1 MNRYLCVV
9 GLFLAGTALLAG
21 CGNVEETHREQ
32 PQPPVELPPPP
43 PQPVVSFEANTDT
56 VATISSER
64 PDGSAGAVPVEIR
77 FMIQVGAFKDP
88 HNAGKM
94 QIITRERYRMPVMN
108 DYNAQLALY
117 QIRIGFF
124 ESREAAHEFRRRLM
138 NDYPTEYKDAWVV
151 QLKQ

>member
-1 MNRYLCVV
+1 MNRHMGLV
-9 GLFLAGTALLAG
+9 GLFVAGTALLAS
-21 CGNVEETHREQ
+21 CGRVEETRRET
-32 PQPPVELPPPP
+32 PQPPVELPSPPP
-43 PQPVVSFEANTDT
+43 EPAVNFEAKTDT
-56 VATISSER
+56 VAAISSER
-64 PDGSAGAVPVEIR
+64 PDGSAGIQPVEIR

-94 QIITRERYRMPVMN
+94 QIVTRERYRMPVMN

-124 ESREAAHEFRRRLM
+124 ESREAAYEFRQRLM